1 MSELD
6 FVYDAPVSA
15 RRAGWLFGP
24 LPDLFIGCGI
34 LYAAWVAL
42 LALARPDMARLS
54 PFLPLAVLCIGVP
67 HYGVTLLRVYGS
79 AEARARHPRAA
90 YHGSAAILL
99 AFLLG
104 LLVPRWGAALI
115 TLYLTLSPWHYA
127 SQNYGLTLLFLRR
140 RGADVPERAR
150 RLLRASF
157 LLSYALVLV
166 SYHRAG
172 SGGSQDPLHAASAA
186 YRFIPVGLPEP
197 LVRGLLPVLLLLYL
211 ATLLGGLLPLRGQG
225 ARRLLPALVLIG
237 TQAVWS
243 LVLMLLGHPDFSPGA
258 QRHAALAFIWVAL
271 GHCAQYLWVSSY
283 HARAAGQVGPGAL
296 GMAAYLG
303 WSVLLGAALW
313 TVPAWL
319 LAPSPGQRGGLAF
332 ESGLGLLVA
341 AAVNLHHFLLDS
353 VIWKLRDPRVG
364 RLLLDTPRAQAQAQP
379 AAALRRERG
388 GPPSLLRC
396 GLATAG
402 ALSALLWVAAA
413 WEAEV
418 GHRRAYAA
426 GDLARLELAAQRL
439 AAMGRDGPRIRV
451 SLGRLYE
458 RQGAWQA
465 ARQAYEAALA
475 LDRDHVGALDRLSLV
490 LLRLGRPTEAL
501 ALSERALSL
510 APEREAIGR
519 HREKILAAIAAAQAA
534 SP

>member
-1 MSELD
+1 M
-6 FVYDAPVSA
+6 YDAPVSV
-15 RRAGWLFGP
+15 RRPGWLFGP
-24 LPDLFIGCGI
+24 LPDLLVGCGG
-34 LYAAWVAL
+34 LYAAWVVFLAL
-42 LALARPDMARLS
+42 LRPDVARLA

-90 YHGSAAILL
+90 LHGSAAVLL

-104 LLVPRWGAALI
+104 LFWPRWGAALI

-140 RGADVPERAR
+140 RGVPVPERAR

-172 SGGSQDPLHAASAA
+172 SGGGGDPLYAASFA
-186 YRFIPVGLPEP
+186 YRFVPIGLPEP
-197 LVRGLLPVLLLLYL
+197 LVRGLLPVLLVLYAGAL
-211 ATLLGGLLPLRGQG
+211 VGALLPLRGQG
-225 ARRLLPALVLIG
+225 ARRLGPALVLLA
-237 TQAVWS
+237 TQAVWF
-243 LVLMLLGHPDFSPGA
+243 LVLALLGHPDFSAGA

-283 HARAAGQVGPGAL
+283 HARAAGQMGPGAV

-319 LAPSPGQRGGLAF
+319 FAPGQRGGLAF

-364 RLLLDTPRAQAQAQP
+364 RLLLNLNLNREGP
-379 AAALRRERG
+379 APCATSRS
-388 GPPSLLRC
+388 GPPGLLRC
-396 GLATAG
+396 GLATVGG
-402 ALSALLWVAAA
+402 ACALLWVAAA

-418 GHRRAYAA
+418 GHRRASAA
-426 GDLARLELAAQRL
+426 GDLDRLELAAQRL
-439 AAMGRDGPRIRV
+439 QAMGRDGPRIRV
-451 SLGRLYE
+451 SLGRLHE
-458 RQGAWQA
+458 RRGAWQE
-465 ARQAYEAALA
+465 ARRAYEAALA
-475 LDRDHVGALDRLSLV
+475 LDRDHVSALDRLSLV
-490 LLRLGRPTEAL
+490 LLRLGRPAEAL
-501 ALSERALSL
+501 ALSERALVL
-510 APEREAIGR
+510 APEREAIAR
-519 HREKILAAIAAAQAA
+519 HHEKIAAAAA
-534 SP
+534 AAAR